1 MPKATKKQDASSA
14 GVRTRYPRYRRCG
27 CQLTRTEGRSLAQIA
42 RSGFA
47 RFGTLILCD
56 CRSRRF
62 EGVGKQV
69 VSLRNA
75 Y

>member
-1 MPKATKKQDASSA
+1 MPKATIQQDASSA
-14 GVRTRYPRYRRCG
+14 GVRTRYHRYRRCG
-27 CQLTRTEGRSLAQIA
+27 RQLTRTEGRSLAQIA
-42 RSGFA
+42 RSGSA
-47 RFGTLILCD
+47 RFGMLILCD